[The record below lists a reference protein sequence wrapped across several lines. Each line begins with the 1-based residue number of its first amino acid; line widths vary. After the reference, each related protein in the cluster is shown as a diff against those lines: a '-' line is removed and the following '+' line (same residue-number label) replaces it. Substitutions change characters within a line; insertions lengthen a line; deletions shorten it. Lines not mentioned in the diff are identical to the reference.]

1 METIANK
8 IAFGRS
14 CLSLAGSDALAQNLM
29 AKLLLVSS
37 VGRTVC
43 SGVAPGMPKESCQE
57 AETAG
62 DPSRQEGQAAPGLE
76 KVPARE

>member
-1 METIANK
+1 METIANE
-8 IAFGRS
+8 IAFGWSCRS
-14 CLSLAGSDALAQNLM
+14 CSLLAGSDALAQNLM
-29 AKLLLVSS
+29 AKLLLVGY

-62 DPSRQEGQAAPGLE
+62 DPSRQEGQYAAN
-76 KVPARE
+76 